1 MLYYSFYDGN
11 LFYNTG
17 DDIIFNASGLAF
29 SMANGDRMCFSVT
42 IVDDNEI
49 ERNEY
54 FDFYFDAINSS
65 LTYSYFMHRTSISV
79 TDNDG

>member
-29 SMANGDRMCFSVT
+29 SMENGDRMCFSVT

-49 ERNEY
+49 EWNE
-54 FDFYFDAINSS
+54 DFYFRFDAINSS
-65 LTYSYFMHRTSISV
+65 LTYSYFNDHTRIIV
-79 TDNDG
+79 TDNEG